1 MVKMKHC
8 DGSNE
13 RMRFAKKHCDD
24 LNERMKVYH
33 NYYRLK
39 KRGYI
44 ITYVINK

>member
-1 MVKMKHC
+1 MKVYHK
-8 DGSNE
+8 STN
-13 RMRFAKKHCDD
+13 A
-24 LNERMKVYH
+24 KVYH

>member
-1 MVKMKHC
+1 MVKMKEC
-8 DGSNE
+8 DSQ
-13 RMRFAKKHCDD
+13 KKHCGD